1 MVYTKAVA
9 EHTAQPFHHLHGERN
24 LGKQVEHLAMLL
36 YLALNQ
42 MDVYL
47 GLSAG
52 GDTVEQGDVFL
63 QEREQNLVVGILLD
77 GTERVQPSHFHL
89 VGLKHATLHQL
100 VQNGHCGGRMV
111 DKLVATHQS
120 NQFRLFSLLSPLS
133 TLLFSL
139 SSLLSPLSTINQIPP
154 RHL

>member
-1 MVYTKAVA
+1 
-9 EHTAQPFHHLHGERN
+9 
-24 LGKQVEHLAMLL
+24 MLL

-77 GTERVQPSHFHL
+77 GTERLDEFRMRLAAVVQPSHFHL
-89 VGLKHATLHQL
+89 VGLEHAALHQL
-100 VQNGHCGGRMV
+100 VQDGHRGGRMV
-111 DKLVATHQS
+111 EKLVASHQS
-120 NQFRLFSLLSPLS
+120 NQFRLFSLH
-133 TLLFSL
+133 
-139 SSLLSPLSTINQIPP
+139 SPLSTINHVPP